1 MEPTPSGPNLL
12 TWALAACSALFA
24 SLSGL
29 LTWSAKRQVGRSDN
43 HSERLRILEAD
54 RVTKGDITAIYERV
68 DQLAQQSAQQFETV
82 RNRLDDQN
90 TRMGAQHAQ
99 ILQTIISQKPR

>member
-1 MEPTPSGPNLL
+1 MDQPPPGPNLL
-12 TWALAACSALFA
+12 TWTLAACSALFA

-29 LTWSAKRQVGRSDN
+29 LTWNAKRQVGRSDN
-43 HSERLRILEAD
+43 HSERLRALEAD

-68 DQLAQQSAQQFETV
+68 DQLAQQSAHQFETV

-99 ILQTIISQKPR
+99 ILNTLLSQKR